1 MDHQELAQLLGN
13 YGEFVGAITVVA
25 TLIFV
30 GIQVRQSRIAMSE
43 NNRLSK
49 LDSLDESRR
58 SFSAWRCM
66 LATNPELST
75 LWRAGLAGEE
85 LDDDGRFRFGALL
98 VEQQFLQLGAYGR
111 YIEHD
116 MVERANAMALVL
128 ALLIENNPSIPEFSW
143 LPGTEEFRDE
153 VERQRTSIQQRK
165 SP

>member
-1 MDHQELAQLLGN
+1 
-13 YGEFVGAITVVA
+13 
-25 TLIFV
+25 
-30 GIQVRQSRIAMSE
+30 
-43 NNRLSK
+43 
-49 LDSLDESRR
+49 
-58 SFSAWRCM
+58 M
-66 LATNPELST
+66 LATNPELCT

-128 ALLIENNPSIPEFSW
+128 ALLIKNNPSIPEFSW

-153 VERQRTSIQQRK
+153 VERQRAGIQQSK